1 MVALGPPGVWDRVG
15 HVDFMRFLVE
25 YGLKGFSD
33 RLFEHSTRNALK
45 QFANLSSN
53 TNISLASPS
62 RPILKYY

>member
-45 QFANLSSN
+45 QFANPGLGGGGGGA
-53 TNISLASPS
+53 LP
-62 RPILKYY
+62 L